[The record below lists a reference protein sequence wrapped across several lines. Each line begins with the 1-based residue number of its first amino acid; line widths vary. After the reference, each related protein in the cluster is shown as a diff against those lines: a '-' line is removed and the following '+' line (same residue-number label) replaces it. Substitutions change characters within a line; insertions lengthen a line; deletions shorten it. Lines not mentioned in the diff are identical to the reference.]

1 MLPLPLLICCKYK
14 IVSKIEKQNKNKTY
28 PGLASR
34 AQKKKPMAQRRL
46 GPFLSSW
53 ACVGHRWLLWAFV
66 DLRWP
71 SLAVVGAGGLRG
83 PALALV
89 GCCEPSLTCV
99 GRRWPSLAVVGCC
112 GSSWACV
119 GLPWAAVG
127 LRWPALA
134 FRGLLWACVGLRW
147 PSLGAVGLRWPSL
160 AVVGCCGPLLTCVGL
175 C

>member
-53 ACVGHRWLLWAFV
+53 ACVGHRWLLWASV

-71 SLAVVGAGGLRG
+71 SLAF
-83 PALALV
+83 
-89 GCCEPSLTCV
+89 V
-99 GRRWPSLAVVGCC
+99 GRRWPSLAV
-112 GSSWACV
+112 
-119 GLPWAAVG
+119 
-127 LRWPALA
+127 
-134 FRGLLWACVGLRW
+134 VGLRW
-147 PSLGAVGLRWPSL
+147 PSLGAVGLRWPAL
-160 AVVGCCGPLLTCVGL
+160 AVVGCCGPSWACVGPRWL
-175 C
+175 L